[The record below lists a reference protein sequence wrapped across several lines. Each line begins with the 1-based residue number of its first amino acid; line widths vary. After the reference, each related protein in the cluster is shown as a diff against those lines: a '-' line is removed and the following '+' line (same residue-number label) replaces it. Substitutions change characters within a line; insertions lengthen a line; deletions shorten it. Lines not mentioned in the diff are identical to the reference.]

1 MTMNDQMND
10 RNGLNRRVFLTRMSG
25 LPLAASAGR
34 NWLGK
39 LEEGMHLPLPLKDE
53 FEIKGT
59 FINAAYTHP
68 MSKGSRAAI
77 HRFLDERMQNGLAP
91 GYDMGQDRK
100 TCIGLFSK
108 IMNVDPTELAWI
120 PSTMVGE
127 NHILH
132 ALSIPGSKFRV
143 VTDAYHFEGSLYLYG
158 ELAKQGLDVEVLH
171 PKNNGIDLEQ
181 LDKAITPGTKL
192 VAICS
197 VSSVNGFAHDIKEV
211 CRIAHAKGALVY
223 VDMIQ
228 SAGAVPMDLHDSGVD
243 FAACATYKW
252 LMGDFGVGFLY
263 VRKDRLP
270 LLKRVQHGYRQIKTF
285 TSHAFPFE
293 PAGSTLFDEEPSD
306 TTGGY
311 FEVGTLGNE
320 GVAGLQYSLALLDRI
335 GIKAIHE
342 HRKPL
347 IERMQEEMP
356 KIGFV
361 PMTPKGSVSPIVS
374 FAYDGADKILKPK
387 LDKAGVNIQCYP
399 HRVRISPSFYND
411 MNDIETLLKALR

>member
-1 MTMNDQMND
+1 MSMKHETDSPA
-10 RNGLNRRVFLTRMSG
+10 GLNRREFLTRMSG
-25 LPLAASAGR
+25 IPVAAG
-34 NWLGK
+34 LGK
-39 LEEGMHLPLPLKDE
+39 DIAGAMDRSMPAMLPLKDQ

-68 MSKGSRAAI
+68 MSKGARAAI

-100 TCIGLFSK
+100 SSIELFSK
-108 IMNVDPTELAWI
+108 IMNVDPGELAWV

-127 NHILH
+127 NHIVN
-132 ALSIPGSKFRV
+132 ALSIPGSKARV
-143 VTDAYHFEGSLYLYG
+143 VTDAYHFEGSLYMYG
-158 ELAKQGLDVEVLH
+158 ELAKQGVDVEVLR
-171 PKNNGIDLEQ
+171 PRNNGIDLEQ
-181 LDKAITPGTKL
+181 IEEAITPGTKL

-228 SAGAVPMDLHDSGVD
+228 SAGAVPMDLHDCGVD

-263 VRKDRLP
+263 VRKDRLSM
-270 LLKRVQHGYRQIKTF
+270 LKRVQHGYRQIKSF
-285 TSHAFPFE
+285 ESHVFPFE
-293 PAGSTLFDEEPSD
+293 PAGEKVFDEEPRD

-320 GVAGLQYSLALLDRI
+320 GVAGLQYSLSLIDRI
-335 GIKAIHE
+335 GVKAIHE
-342 HRKPL
+342 HRRPM
-347 IERMQEEMP
+347 IERMQEELP
-356 KIGFV
+356 KLGFL
-361 PMTPKGSVSPIVS
+361 PMTPKSSVSSIVS
-374 FAYDGADKILKPK
+374 FAYEGADKLLKPK

-411 MNDIETLLKALR
+411 MNDIETLIKALR

>member
-1 MTMNDQMND
+1 MDAINHMDHD
-10 RNGLNRRVFLTRMSG
+10 ASRRSF
-25 LPLAASAGR
+25 
-34 NWLGK
+34 LGK
-39 LEEGMHLPLPLKDE
+39 LAGVPAVAGISGNWVGKAVERLPINLPLKDE

-68 MSKGSRAAI
+68 MSKGSRAAV
-77 HRFLDERMQNGLAP
+77 HRFLDERMQNGRAP
-91 GYDMGQDRK
+91 GYDMGEDRK
-100 TCIGLFSK
+100 TCIRLFSK
-108 IMNVDPTELAWI
+108 LFNVDPDELAWI

-127 NHILH
+127 NHIVN
-132 ALSIPGSKFRV
+132 ALSIPGSKSRV
-143 VTDAYHFEGSLYLYG
+143 VTDAYHFEGSLYMYG
-158 ELAKQGLDVEVLH
+158 ELAKQGVEVEVLR
-171 PKNNGIDLEQ
+171 PRSNGIDLEQ
-181 LDKAITPGTKL
+181 LDKSITPGTKL

-197 VSSVNGFAHDIKEV
+197 VSSVNGFAHDLKEV

-243 FAACATYKW
+243 FAASATYKW
-252 LMGDFGVGFLY
+252 LMGDFGVGLLY

-270 LLKRVQHGYRQIKTF
+270 LLKRVQHGYRQIKSF

-293 PAGSTLFDEEPSD
+293 PAGSSVFDEEPNDS
-306 TTGGY
+306 TGGH

-320 GVAGLQYSLALLDRI
+320 GVAGLQYSLSLLNRI
-335 GIKAIHE
+335 GIQAIHE

-347 IERMQEEMP
+347 IDRLQDEMP
-356 KIGFV
+356 KMGFL
-361 PMTPKGSVSPIVS
+361 PMTPKGAQSPIVS
-374 FAYDGADKILKPK
+374 FAYDGADRLLKPK